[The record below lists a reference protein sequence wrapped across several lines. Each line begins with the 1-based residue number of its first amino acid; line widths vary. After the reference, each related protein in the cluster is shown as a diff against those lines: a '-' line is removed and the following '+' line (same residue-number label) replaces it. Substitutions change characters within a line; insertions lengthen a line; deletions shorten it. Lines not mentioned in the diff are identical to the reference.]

1 MKHLCLNWANWPPKY
16 IFIGK
21 CRNFKFKKEEK
32 AQMKPILWQLGSEN
46 QWVQALCRFYCCP
59 CFYYYFQSLTCLIFM
74 THHLNLEVASV
85 PILNSSV
92 WISHCTTITCWILFK
107 PFSPGA
113 QFLAFFLLHVF
124 FLYLYPQSNKPTII
138 KIKQWHRQVRILL
151 WLNLALSISS
161 FKKSQLV
168 CFICT

>member
-1 MKHLCLNWANWPPKY
+1 MT
-16 IFIGK
+16 IGK
-21 CRNFKFKKEEK
+21 RKSMG
-32 AQMKPILWQLGSEN
+32 ASIVLGLLLSLFLLLFSVFNMSDFHDPSSEFGSSFSSN
-46 QWVQALCRFYCCP
+46 PPFFSLNLTLHNHHLLNSFQALFTRCSISCLFSFA
-59 CFYYYFQSLTCLIFM
+59 CFF
-74 THHLNLEVASV
+74 
-85 PILNSSV
+85 
-92 WISHCTTITCWILFK
+92 
-107 PFSPGA
+107 
-113 QFLAFFLLHVF
+113 F